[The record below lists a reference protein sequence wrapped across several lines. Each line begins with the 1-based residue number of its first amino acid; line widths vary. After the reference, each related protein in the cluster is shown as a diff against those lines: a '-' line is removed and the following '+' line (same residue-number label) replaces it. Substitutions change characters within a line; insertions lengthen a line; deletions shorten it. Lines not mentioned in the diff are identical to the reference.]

1 MISVINH
8 TVIFSKYGV
17 ITTCIMLILVCRDSL
32 TSHFLCLKTE
42 ILNSKDYKT
51 IASLIVELSQAAT
64 KYYILKRL
72 FWQDSELIEY
82 CIYQMN
88 TIKETIFNNLDCIE

>member
-1 MISVINH
+1 MSLTTH
-8 TVIFSKYGV
+8 TVTFSKYSV
-17 ITTCIMLILVCRDSL
+17 ITIYIMLILVCRDSL

-42 ILNSKDYKT
+42 LLDSKDYKT
-51 IASLIVELSQAAT
+51 IADVIVELSQAAT

-88 TIKETIFNNLDCIE
+88 TIKETICNNLDCIE